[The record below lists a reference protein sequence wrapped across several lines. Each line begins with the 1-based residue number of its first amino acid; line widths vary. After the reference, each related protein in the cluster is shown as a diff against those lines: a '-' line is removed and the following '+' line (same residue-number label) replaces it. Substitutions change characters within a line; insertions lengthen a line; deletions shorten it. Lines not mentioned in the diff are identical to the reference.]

1 MRIGMSSGGGFG
13 GTLNYDLDKDG
24 RNDKD
29 VEILHAEG
37 VDVIVGLDGKLHGD
51 PQHMARSFRMQADM
65 NPRVEKCVKH
75 MYLSYMPQDIVAM
88 VNNVLP
94 KEIAVDTV
102 QQAVKQLGQ
111 ERVDQIV
118 SQAMVADWKAVLK
131 DLGYDNT
138 QFVIVR
144 HSEKSNPHSHCVLN
158 MVDNDGRRLK
168 DHGEMRKGVAACREL
183 TIQRG
188 YCWGEHKSVS
198 QCRSER
204 PYERERQSMCKDIY
218 RLAKGGTDAWTLQ
231 HEAAKLGITVR
242 YRTDPKSG
250 LIRGV
255 SFERRG
261 IRFQG
266 GRLDRSLS
274 ASRILPMEN
283 QMPLTPRL
291 RERLVTP
298 EVEKL
303 LKAGG
308 VAPNVNNHKV
318 LEPVPPPAPRYEK
331 SKDIGARHRAEVARK
346 ESLAKDKGQKL
357 TQSEQPKQTERQEVK
372 QSRGMRR

>member
-37 VDVIVGLDGKLHGD
+37 V
-51 PQHMARSFRMQADM
+51 
-65 NPRVEKCVKH
+65 E
-75 MYLSYMPQDIVAM
+75 
-88 VNNVLP
+88 
-94 KEIAVDTV
+94 TV

-188 YCWGEHKSVS
+188 YCWGEHKSMS

-204 PYERERQSMCKDIY
+204 PYERERQSMCRDIY
-218 RLAKGGTDAWTLQ
+218 RLHA
-231 HEAAKLGITVR
+231 
-242 YRTDPKSG
+242 SG
-250 LIRGV
+250 LRPFPACLGTSGIRGG
-255 SFERRG
+255 RG
-261 IRFQG
+261 V
-266 GRLDRSLS
+266 
-274 ASRILPMEN
+274 ASR
-283 QMPLTPRL
+283 
-291 RERLVTP
+291 
-298 EVEKL
+298 
-303 LKAGG
+303 
-308 VAPNVNNHKV
+308 
-318 LEPVPPPAPRYEK
+318 
-331 SKDIGARHRAEVARK
+331 
-346 ESLAKDKGQKL
+346 ESG
-357 TQSEQPKQTERQEVK
+357 
-372 QSRGMRR
+372 SRVY

>member
-1 MRIGMSSGGGFG
+1 MSNGSGFG

-24 RNDKD
+24 RNDKET
-29 VEILHAEG
+29 EILHAEG

-51 PQHMARSFRMQADM
+51 PQHMARSFRMQAEM

-94 KEIAVDTV
+94 KEMAVDTV

-168 DHGEMRKGVAACREL
+168 DHGEMRRGVKACREI
-183 TIQRG
+183 TIEKG
-188 YCWGEHKSVS
+188 YCWGDHKSVS
-198 QCRSER
+198 QSKSER

-218 RLAKGGTDAWTLQ
+218 GIIKDGTDAVTLQ
-231 HEAAKLGITVR
+231 KEAARLGITVK
-242 YRTDPKSG
+242 YRTDKQTG
-250 LIRGV
+250 FIKGV
-255 SFERRG
+255 SFERG
-261 IRFQG
+261 GVRFQG
-266 GRLDRSLS
+266 GKLDRSLS
-274 ASRILPMEN
+274 ASRIFPA
-283 QMPLTPRL
+283 
-291 RERLVTP
+291 ERQIFWDRGVLMTQ
-298 EVEKL
+298 
-303 LKAGG
+303 ANRRMIDSGG
-308 VAPNVNNHKV
+308 VVPGINNQPVMK
-318 LEPVPPPAPRYEK
+318 PVPPAPPKYSM
-331 SKDIGARHRAEVARK
+331 SKDLGARHRAEVAK
-346 ESLAKDKGQKL
+346 KDSLNTGSQHKDKGQKL
-357 TQSEQPKQTERQEVK
+357 TQNEPPRQTQRQEVK